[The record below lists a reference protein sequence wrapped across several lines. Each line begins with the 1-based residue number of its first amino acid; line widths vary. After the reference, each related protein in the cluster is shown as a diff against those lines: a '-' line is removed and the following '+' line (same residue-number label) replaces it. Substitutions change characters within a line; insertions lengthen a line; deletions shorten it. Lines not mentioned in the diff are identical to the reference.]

1 MTKKEQEEAAK
12 KKAEEDA
19 AAKKKADEEAA
30 AKKAEEEEKAKAK
43 ENADKTFTQA
53 DVDRELAKKEKE
65 WKKKA
70 DDAEAKS
77 KLAED
82 ERTKLELKEANEKL
96 AERDRR
102 DAAIEEAGK
111 AGVKNPRL
119 FYNAY
124 KDELEFDDKGKSSN
138 ITQVLESAKSES
150 PELFGV
156 AAGGSADGGDGK
168 GHQATFTL
176 DQVRNMSPDEYL
188 KNEAEIDK
196 FLATQK

>member
-1 MTKKEQEEAAK
+1 MSKKADDEAAK
-12 KKAEEDA
+12 KKAQEEAD
-19 AAKKKADEEAA
+19 AKKKADDEAA
-30 AKKAEEEEKAKAK
+30 AKKAAEESGKSDDKTE
-43 ENADKTFTQA
+43 KTFTQA
-53 DVDRELAKKEKE
+53 DLDRELAKKEKE

-70 DDAEAKS
+70 EDAEAKS

-82 ERTKLELKEANEKL
+82 ERTKLELKEANDKL

-102 DAAIEEAGK
+102 DNALDAAEK

-124 KDELEFDDKGKSSN
+124 RDELEFDDKGKFTN
-138 ITQVLESAKSES
+138 IESILESAKTES
-150 PELFGV
+150 PELFGI
-156 AAGGSADGGDGK
+156 GSNGSADGGGGK
-168 GHQATFTL
+168 ENSPTFTL
-176 DQVRNMSPDEYL
+176 DAIRNMSADEYL